1 MLRRVRARVLV
12 ATALVW
18 LGLGCGEGTSD
29 AAPTAPVPAPAAQ
42 APAPAAKTPAPAAR
56 SERERPLPAF
66 SGRTL
71 DGATLSSSDLL
82 GRRLVL
88 FFFDPEAEAAA
99 PAAQALAV
107 LARLRTTHNFEIVGV
122 AAAKSRETLDA
133 FVAAHALD
141 FRIFDDSR
149 REIVQKL
156 GLRVPV
162 AVVGVDGEGY
172 VSFATMSFPT
182 DVPDPAAAA
191 ESELRER
198 LRLPAL
204 GESLEPVLGERPP
217 APDFLAERLEGG
229 APFDSTSLRGR
240 AAVLIFF
247 LHTCPHCHHALAALK
262 TDLAALPEAQ
272 RPALVGVSLVNH
284 PTDVRKAMAEDGLD
298 FFPIL
303 FDADSRIR
311 TAYGATA
318 GVPDIFLLDADG
330 RVTARVRGWRDDR
343 DPPLMRM
350 RLAKLAGAPVPMLLH
365 QSGFSGNE
373 FCGVCHEPE
382 QQTWELTKHAAAFD
396 TLVEH
401 GADRN
406 AECVSCHVVGLGQPG
421 GFVLTGGTPQ
431 FEDVGCESCHGRGGP
446 HLSPGFV
453 KDGDYAPRCV
463 TCHDAKHSLGFEY
476 ATFAPKVSHA
486 ANAHLLALSVE
497 EKRRVLA
504 EAAKLRADLLPTDA
518 RYVGSDACRS
528 CHAAEWETWSKQ
540 PHANALASLAAKQQ
554 AGNADCL
561 RCHTTA
567 YGLPGGF
574 PAGAAPDDHADL
586 ARVGCESCHGPG
598 EKHVADGSR
607 KLGTIVSLGDKCDS
621 CVILQ
626 ICGACHDDQNDA
638 GFTFRVQERIER
650 QRHGTIEAGTGKP
663 KAPQAAL
670 PSAAVVGLLER
681 AFAEPAPPPRS

>member
-18 LGLGCGEGTSD
+18 LGLGCGEQDSD
-29 AAPTAPVPAPAAQ
+29 AAPAAPAAQ
-42 APAPAAKTPAPAAR
+42 APAPAAPAKPAAPAAR

-66 SGRTL
+66 EGRTL
-71 DGATLSSSDLL
+71 DGQPLSSSALL

-99 PAAQALAV
+99 PAARALAA
-107 LARLRTTHNFEIVGV
+107 LARLRTAHNFEIVGV

-133 FVAAHALD
+133 FVAEHRLD

-172 VSFATMSFPT
+172 VSFATMAFPT
-182 DVPDPAAAA
+182 DVPDPAGAA

-204 GESLEPVLGERPP
+204 GESLEPVLGEKPR
-217 APDFLAERLEGG
+217 APDFRAERLEGG
-229 APFDSTSLRGR
+229 EPFDSASLRGR
-240 AAVLIFF
+240 PAIVMFF

-262 TDLAALPEAQ
+262 PDLAALPEDR

-284 PTDVRKAMAEDGLD
+284 PTDVREAMAKDGLD
-298 FFPIL
+298 FFPIV
-303 FDADSRIR
+303 FDADASIR
-311 TAYGATA
+311 NAYGATA
-318 GVPDIFLLDADG
+318 GVPDIFLLDAEG

-350 RLAKLAGAPVPMLLH
+350 RLAQLAGAPVPMLLH
-365 QSGFSGNE
+365 QTGYSGNE
-373 FCGVCHEPE
+373 FCGVCHESQHE
-382 QQTWELTKHAAAFD
+382 TWELTKHAAAFD

-421 GFVLTGGTPQ
+421 GYVLTGGTPQ

-446 HLSPGFV
+446 HLSPQFV
-453 KDGDYAPRCV
+453 KDGDYAAMCV

-476 ATFAPKVSHA
+476 ASFAPKVSHA
-486 ANAHLLALSVE
+486 ANAQLLDLSVE
-497 EKRRVLA
+497 EKRKLLA
-504 EAAKLRADLLPTDA
+504 EHGKLRTDLLPTDA

-528 CHAAEWETWSKQ
+528 CHPAEWETWAKQ
-540 PHANALASLAAKQQ
+540 PHANALASLEAKQQ

-567 YGLPGGF
+567 WGLPGGF
-574 PAGAAPDDHADL
+574 PAGAAPDAHADL

-598 EKHVADGSR
+598 EKHVAEGSR

-626 ICGACHDDQNDA
+626 ICGACHDDANDP

-663 KAPQAAL
+663 KGPQAAL
-670 PSAAVVGLLER
+670 PSGTVVGLLER
-681 AFAEPAPPPRS
+681 AFAAPAPEPRS

>member
-1 MLRRVRARVLV
+1 MLPRVRARVLV
-12 ATALVW
+12 TALLW
-18 LGLGCGEGTSD
+18 LGLGCGEETSD
-29 AAPTAPVPAPAAQ
+29 AAPTTPSPAP
-42 APAPAAKTPAPAAR
+42 PAKTSAPAAR
-56 SERERPLPAF
+56 SARERPLPAF
-66 SGRTL
+66 EGRTL
-71 DGATLSSSDLL
+71 DGESLASSALL

-88 FFFDPEAEAAA
+88 FFFDPEAEAATPVA
-99 PAAQALAV
+99 RALVA

-122 AAAKSRETLDA
+122 ASAKSRKQLDA
-133 FVAAHALD
+133 FVAAHGLD

-149 REIVQKL
+149 REIGARL
-156 GLRVPV
+156 GLHVPV

-172 VSFATMSFPT
+172 VSFASVSFPT
-182 DVPDPAAAA
+182 DVPDPAGAT

-204 GESLEPVLGERPP
+204 GESLEPVLGEKPP
-217 APDFLAERLEGG
+217 APEFRAERLEGG
-229 APFDSTSLRGR
+229 EAFDSSSLRGR
-240 AAVLIFF
+240 PAVLIFF
-247 LHTCPHCHHALAALK
+247 LHTCSHCHHALAALK
-262 TDLAALPEAQ
+262 TDLAALPEDR
-272 RPALVGVSLVNH
+272 RPALVGISLVNH
-284 PTDVRKAMAEDGLD
+284 PTDVREAMAKDGLD

-311 TAYGATA
+311 NAYGATA
-318 GVPDIFLLDADG
+318 GVPDLFLLDAEG

-350 RLAKLAGAPVPMLLH
+350 RLAKLAGVPVPMLLH
-365 QSGFSGNE
+365 QTGFSGSE

-382 QQTWELTKHAAAFD
+382 HQTWELTSHASAFD

-406 AECVSCHVVGLGQPG
+406 AECVSCHVVGLGEVG
-421 GFVLTGGTPQ
+421 GYALASGTPE
-431 FEDVGCESCHGRGGP
+431 FENVGCESCHGRGGP
-446 HLSPGFV
+446 HLSPQFV
-453 KDGDYAPRCV
+453 KDGDQAAVCV
-463 TCHDAKHSLGFEY
+463 TCHDPKHSLGFGY

-486 ANAHLLALSVE
+486 ANAHLLGLSVE

-504 EAAKLRADLLPTDA
+504 EHAKLRTDLLPTDA

-540 PHANALASLAAKQQ
+540 PHAKALASLESKQQ
-554 AGNADCL
+554 AGSADCL

-574 PAGAAPDDHADL
+574 PAGAAPDRHPDL

-598 EKHVADGSR
+598 EKHVAEGSR

-626 ICGACHDDQNDA
+626 ICGACHDDANDP
-638 GFTFRVQERIER
+638 GFTFEVQRKIDV

-663 KAPQAAL
+663 KSPQAAL
-670 PSAAVVGLLER
+670 PSGTLVGLLER
-681 AFAEPAPPPRS
+681 AFAEPAPSPRS